1 MTGVLILA
9 PAPIAEGLIDAATHI
24 FGQRPERL
32 AALCVDDDH
41 VSPEELAERLGVALR
56 ELDDG
61 HGVLVLADIYGSSH
75 TNTACRFVDRAH
87 VELVAGVNLPML
99 VRVLNHRDKELPEL
113 VDKALSGGN
122 DGIVCAGRRQRPGE
136 AR

>member
-1 MTGVLILA
+1 MTGLLILA

-32 AALCVDDDH
+32 SALCVDDDR
-41 VSPEELAERLGVALR
+41 VSPEELAARLEIALR

-61 HGVLVLADIYGSSH
+61 QGVLMLADIYGSSH
-75 TNTACRFVDRAH
+75 TNTACQFVDRSR

-99 VRVLNHRDKELPEL
+99 VRVLNHRDKALPAL

-122 DGIVCAGRRQRPGE
+122 EGIVCAGRRQRPGE
-136 AR
+136 AS